1 MTTGLDLS
9 QIKTQ
14 VIEPTLA
21 LFPSKWNSPA
31 AVNLLLGTMLVES
44 GGIYVRQVGGGPA
57 LGVCQMEP
65 ATLQDCYDNFLDF
78 SANAQIKA
86 AVANVTV
93 MGLDIVEQLEG
104 NLYYAFAMARVK
116 YIRAV
121 PPLPAANDY
130 VGLANYHKDYYN
142 TSLGAT
148 IIGQSQYLFQEAI
161 AT

>member
-1 MTTGLDLS
+1 MNPGLDPS

-14 VIEPTLA
+14 VIEPVLA
-21 LFPSKWNSPA
+21 LFPARWNTPA

-44 GGIYVRQVGGGPA
+44 GGIYVRQLGGGPA

-78 SANAQIKA
+78 SANTQIAA
-86 AVANVTV
+86 AVGKLTV
-93 MGLDIVEQLEG
+93 PGLDIVEQLEG

-116 YIRAV
+116 YIRAPAV
-121 PPLPAANDY
+121 LPEATDY

-142 TSLGAT
+142 TALGAT
-148 IIGQSQYLFQEAI
+148 VVGHSQYLFQEAI
-161 AT
+161 AA